1 MDFSFLFNQRSY
13 KEKINSITYLRFL
26 CWLIWKFFLILIIT
40 MILSL
45 VSRIPF
51 LQIFFKFHFSF
62 VIFFK
67 FYLISVLCDIV
78 LLIMFKG
85 ETGIM
90 SQFEK
95 VAKIFLEPNQI
106 SFCFFG
112 LIVLVIFSLKTIKQ
126 MVNVNEV
133 NYFQE
138 EEEYENQKDSV
149 FFWIMSLCLIFEI
162 INSASRFK
170 WNEINTNRIDCFKQ
184 NLKNSFIRPKNYL
197 SVELKL
203 IIILLILIFTKKSI
217 FVWKNFIDF
226 TNIFFYVDFMLF
238 LSFEMLKNFIC
249 SNINYNNLQ
258 TPTPNSFIKFP
269 LNFKNENNLINVH
282 YFKNLNY
289 VFANGIYCN
298 SNNTQTNSSLKLIN
312 KENFEEIKKKLD
324 YLYNKL
330 IEKLKYSNEQNM
342 QVIRIF
348 FFKYLDFSKNEIFE
362 RETSLQMIDLATELM
377 YNVIMFLIQNNNN
390 NIIQGFQFYI
400 VHFFE
405 LLTFYEKITK
415 DISTSSNFYPNMIC
429 HENLQSELVI
439 LNKKIELKLQ
449 HLIKYNQVH
458 NYLLEQSTTVR
469 DRLTLFNCL

>member
-13 KEKINSITYLRFL
+13 KDKINSVTYLRFL
-26 CWLIWKFFLILIIT
+26 CWLIWKFFLIIIII

-45 VSRIPF
+45 VSKIPF
-51 LQIFFKFHFSF
+51 FQIFFKFNFSF
-62 VIFFK
+62 VILLK

-95 VAKIFLEPNQI
+95 ISKIFLEPNQI
-106 SFCFFG
+106 SFCFFA
-112 LIVLVIFSLKTIKQ
+112 LIVLVIFSLKTMKQ
-126 MVNVNEV
+126 MVNINEI
-133 NYFQE
+133 NYFPDE
-138 EEEYENQKDSV
+138 EEIENQKDSV
-149 FFWIMSLCLIFEI
+149 FYWMMSFYLIFEI
-162 INSASRFK
+162 ISSVSRFK
-170 WNEINTNRIDCFKQ
+170 WKEINTNRIDCFKQ
-184 NLKNSFIRPKNYL
+184 NLKNIFIRDKNYF
-197 SVELKL
+197 SVELK
-203 IIILLILIFTKKSI
+203 IIIIFLILVFTKKSI
-217 FVWKNFIDF
+217 FIWKNFIVF
-226 TNIFFYVDFMLF
+226 TNIYLFVDFMLF
-238 LSFEMLKNFIC
+238 LSFEIIKNFIC
-249 SNINYNNLQ
+249 SNINYGNLQ
-258 TPTPNSFIKFP
+258 TPTANSLIKYP
-269 LNFKNENNLINVH
+269 LNFKIENNLINIH

-289 VFANGIYCN
+289 IFINGIYCN
-298 SNNTQTNSSLKLIN
+298 SNNTPSSSNLKLIN

-330 IEKLKYSNEQNM
+330 IEKLKYSNDQNL
-342 QVIRIF
+342 QVIRFF

-377 YNVIMFLIQNNNN
+377 YNVIIFFIQNNNK
-390 NIIQGFQFYI
+390 NIIQNFQFYI

-415 DISTSSNFYPNMIC
+415 DISTSTNFYSNMIS
-429 HENLQSELVI
+429 HENLQNELVI

-449 HLIKYNQVH
+449 HLIKYNQEH
-458 NYLLEQSTTVR
+458 NYLLEQSSSVR